1 MHYQEIQEIRS
12 QLQLARWGV
21 SSFVFTC
28 FVFFLL
34 SNYQSDG
41 AKVSEQD
48 NRTKYTPP
56 TAAIASVGPKIR
68 KYATNEKK

>member
-1 MHYQEIQEIRS
+1 MQYQEIQEIRS

-34 SNYQSDG
+34 SNYHTEG

-68 KYATNEKK
+68 KYVNEKK